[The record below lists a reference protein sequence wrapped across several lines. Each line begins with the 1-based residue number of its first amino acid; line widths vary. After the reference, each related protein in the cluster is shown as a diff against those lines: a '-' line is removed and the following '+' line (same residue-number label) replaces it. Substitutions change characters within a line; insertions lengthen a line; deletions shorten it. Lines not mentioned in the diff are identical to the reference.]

1 MPTAKVAITID
12 ERLLREVDRWVASG
26 EFPNRSKALQAALLS
41 FRQQRTRGRRLLGE
55 LAKLDPQEER
65 ALAEEALAADV
76 PWPES

>member
-26 EFPNRSKALQAALLS
+26 EFPNRSKALQEALLS

-55 LAKLDPQEER
+55 LAKLDRQEER

-76 PWPES
+76 AWPES

>member
-26 EFPNRSKALQAALLS
+26 EFPNRSKALQEALLS

-55 LAKLDPQEER
+55 LAKLDRQEER
-65 ALAEEALAADV
+65 ALAEETLAADV
-76 PWPES
+76 AWPEY